1 MMLFGKACLQSGI
14 VFLKSSIITM
24 MIFLLVHIPFFT
36 SIIMLRFILITN
48 LLLQDITYNV
58 PPSWVPGRRH
68 HAANTASAARELADL
83 HAAHK
88 AAMGMRLGFRV

>member
-1 MMLFGKACLQSGI
+1 
-14 VFLKSSIITM
+14 
-24 MIFLLVHIPFFT
+24 
-36 SIIMLRFILITN
+36 MLRFIVITN
-48 LLLQDITYNV
+48 LLLQGITYNV

-88 AAMGMRLGFRV
+88 AAMGMRFTRNLYCSLELFLLRIIV